1 MALQKKK
8 DTELPAGLSEA
19 ATAANQAITT
29 GSLLFS
35 VEFLWPI
42 EPVKLASFA
51 GAIFGLMLRVL
62 PAYVRGWFSDLR
74 DRSKSSVIESFTKAW
89 CSPSLIANELSQVCV
104 FFTLFCRP
112 RQIIFLFL
120 IVLWR
125 SSFIRSI
132 NIVTVSTYPRQ

>member
-1 MALQKKK
+1 MALQKRK
-8 DTELPAGLSEA
+8 DTEQPAGLSEA

-42 EPVKLASFA
+42 EPVKLATFA

-74 DRSKSSVIESFTKAW
+74 DRSKSSALESFTKVW
-89 CSPSLIANELSQVCV
+89 CSPSLITNELSQVCA
-104 FFTLFCRP
+104 LFSTPMQVILC
-112 RQIIFLFL
+112 FWNSCGEAHSL
-120 IVLWR
+120 
-125 SSFIRSI
+125 
-132 NIVTVSTYPRQ
+132 TV

>member
-35 VEFLWPI
+35 VEFLWPV
-42 EPVKLASFA
+42 EPMKLASFA
-51 GAIFGLMLRVL
+51 GAIFGLMIRVL

-89 CSPSLIANELSQVCV
+89 CSPSLIANELFQVCAL
-104 FFTLFCRP
+104 FTLFCVAKAGY
-112 RQIIFLFL
+112 FLFL
-120 IVLWR
+120 EVL
-125 SSFIRSI
+125 SKLI
-132 NIVTVSTYPRQ
+132 Y